1 MRRWL
6 PLADPLALPLLP
18 AMPVSEVGM
27 INLFKGI
34 RSSVQVDQQAIAHVL
49 CFQRVVSSVIWICL
63 ASSVRGKLQVGQLV
77 MSL

>member
-34 RSSVQVDQQAIAHVL
+34 RVDQQELHT
-49 CFQRVVSSVIWICL
+49 CY
-63 ASSVRGKLQVGQLV
+63 ASNGHSDKPLV
-77 MSL
+77 TRLSGHLDLFGFKCKR